1 MKTKNTSRNLYV
13 RGNTVNP
20 FAAAGPDKAGNERY
34 WRWGSD
40 NLFPNALAL
49 MSRRSPTHR
58 RIINDKADYIS
69 GKGFTCDPER
79 RTLAAIA
86 ERANGAGESLR
97 VILNKLAFDKSLFG
111 NAFLEIATDPDE
123 TSLSL
128 FHQDASRCRVARDGT
143 HILLHHDWTAFTLQQ
158 AKSLPLY
165 PVFEP
170 APDGTLRSIV
180 HYKDYEPMFEH
191 YGLPAERI
199 GDRLQDRPMEHQPV
213 GQLVP
218 TVGYHGAG
226 RRRG

>member
-128 FHQDASRCRVARDGT
+128 FHQDASRCRVAHLAAPRLDRIHIAAGQIAAALPDIRTGPGRDAAV
-143 HILLHHDWTAFTLQQ
+143 DR
-158 AKSLPLY
+158 SL
-165 PVFEP
+165 
-170 APDGTLRSIV
+170 
-180 HYKDYEPMFEH
+180 
-191 YGLPAERI
+191 
-199 GDRLQDRPMEHQPV
+199 
-213 GQLVP
+213 
-218 TVGYHGAG
+218 
-226 RRRG
+226 

>member
-143 HILLHHDWTAFTLQQ
+143 HILLHHDWTTHSHCSRPNRCRSTRYSNRPRTGRCGRSFIIKTTNRCSNTTDCQPT
-158 AKSLPLY
+158 S
-165 PVFEP
+165 
-170 APDGTLRSIV
+170 PD
-180 HYKDYEPMFEH
+180 
-191 YGLPAERI
+191 
-199 GDRLQDRPMEHQPV
+199 
-213 GQLVP
+213 
-218 TVGYHGAG
+218 
-226 RRRG
+226 

>member
-111 NAFLEIATDPDE
+111 NAFLEIATDRNIPVAVPPGRLAVPGRTGRNAHLAAPRLDRIHIAAGQIAAALPGIR
-123 TSLSL
+123 TGPGRDAAVDRSL
-128 FHQDASRCRVARDGT
+128 
-143 HILLHHDWTAFTLQQ
+143 
-158 AKSLPLY
+158 
-165 PVFEP
+165 
-170 APDGTLRSIV
+170 
-180 HYKDYEPMFEH
+180 
-191 YGLPAERI
+191 
-199 GDRLQDRPMEHQPV
+199 
-213 GQLVP
+213 
-218 TVGYHGAG
+218 
-226 RRRG
+226 

>member
-97 VILNKLAFDKSLFG
+97 VILN
-111 NAFLEIATDPDE
+111 
-123 TSLSL
+123 LSL
-128 FHQDASRCRVARDGT
+128 I
-143 HILLHHDWTAFTLQQ
+143 HI
-158 AKSLPLY
+158 
-165 PVFEP
+165 
-170 APDGTLRSIV
+170 
-180 HYKDYEPMFEH
+180 
-191 YGLPAERI
+191 
-199 GDRLQDRPMEHQPV
+199 
-213 GQLVP
+213 
-218 TVGYHGAG
+218 
-226 RRRG
+226 